1 MNNIIIKA
9 NNKEEYG
16 KTLDILN
23 GLGIIWNNGERL
35 DSEDEVNSYDMIS
48 TMAELISAFD
58 KKEDK
63 KEDKY
68 VEEDKLVVCLIVEHN
83 KLFWELLDSMIENNF
98 DDKDYEMYSFK
109 EFEKVYNL

>member
-23 GLGIIWNNGERL
+23 GLGIIWNNGETI
-35 DSEDEVNSYDMIS
+35 DSREDNVNSYDLIS
-48 TMAELISAFD
+48 MMAELFSVFEE
-58 KKEDK
+58 KEDI
-63 KEDKY
+63 KED
-68 VEEDKLVVCLIVEHN
+68 EPVVCLIVEHN
-83 KLFWELLDSMIENNF
+83 KLFWEFLDNMIKNNF

-109 EFEKVYNL
+109 DFEKVYSL